1 MGKKRATR
9 HSSTHSASPRIQAA
23 LSRNSRTDPAIIS
36 PGRRVQLIA
45 ITAEG
50 RTATPVSEIPDAAAE
65 VMAATADM
73 YRTSG
78 YVQPWIGY
86 LAVDEARIVGTCA
99 FKCAPVDGRV
109 EIAYFTFPE
118 FEGHGIATAMAKEL
132 IALACATLP
141 GLLIAAQTRPERN
154 ASNAIL
160 GKLGFTFAGS
170 VMHPEDGEIWEWHL
184 RRSNVATQEDPG

>member
-1 MGKKRATR
+1 M
-9 HSSTHSASPRIQAA
+9 
-23 LSRNSRTDPAIIS
+23 
-36 PGRRVQLIA
+36 QLIA

-50 RTATPVSEIPDAAAE
+50 RTATPVGEIPETAAE

-78 YVQPWIGY
+78 FVPPWIGY
-86 LAVDEARIVGTCA
+86 LAIDEDRIVGTCA
-99 FKCAPVDGRV
+99 FKCAPVEGSV
-109 EIAYFTFPE
+109 EIAYFTFPG
-118 FEGHGIATAMAKEL
+118 FEGRGIATAMAKAL
-132 IALACATLP
+132 IALADATRP
-141 GLLIAAQTRPERN
+141 DLLITAQTRPERN

-160 GKLGFTFAGS
+160 GKLGFTLAGS